1 MKFLAWDV
9 GIKNLAY
16 SIIDFDKDNNT
27 KTIIDWG
34 VINLMNEVDEK
45 PKEVKIC
52 CENNVSGGKCKTKA
66 IYLFSND
73 STRGLCRK
81 HQQMIKYAQHKFLDI
96 SEKSLCCYETSK
108 TKRKVKNDNEKDEDN
123 EKEEKEEVK
132 TCEKTALYARKDD
145 LTITY
150 CSMHLKM
157 LQKKETTPFEIYEL
171 KKDQKEMVRAQS
183 VLTLS
188 KRLYQHL
195 DNIEETLL
203 DVEEVVIENQPVL
216 KNPTMKTIQILLYG
230 WFIMNGILTDKIKG
244 IHFFSASKKLEAYDD
259 VDNKIAKTLAH
270 ITGQYQVNKKLAIL
284 YTNEMV
290 KNDMKWFKFFSGH
303 QKRDDLADA
312 YLTNCYYIDR
322 EFKINK
328 FAPKIKNK
336 QKKENDKKENDK
348 NKTNTNNEE
357 GDDDKSIPA
366 SVFIKDSDD
375 EDDDIDGKEDKFS
388 KLFPDLFG
396 DKIDIDMCMGFGE
409 EEEEKEEK
417 EEEEEE
423 EEKKKKP
430 FKKFYKNYYNQ
441 SKKSTPESKT
451 TLIPNARKKPFDNIV
466 KTSGSGS
473 GGNINKSISDMA
485 KVVPK
490 KKVVGGLDNFFT

>member
-16 SIIDFDKDNNT
+16 SIIDFDKENNS

-45 PKEVKIC
+45 PKEIRIC

-81 HQQMIKYAQHKFLDI
+81 HQQMIKYAAHKFLDI
-96 SEKSLCCYETSK
+96 SEKSLCCYETNK
-108 TKRKVKNDNEKDEDN
+108 TKKKTESENGDETEK
-123 EKEEKEEVK
+123 K

-145 LTITY
+145 LSITY

-157 LQKKETTPFEIYEL
+157 LQKKETVPFEIYEL

-195 DNIEETLL
+195 ENIEETLL

-230 WFIMNGILTDKIKG
+230 WFVMNGILTERIKG

-284 YTNEMV
+284 YTVEMV
-290 KNDMKWFKFFSGH
+290 KNDSKWFKFFSGH

-328 FAPKIKNK
+328 FAPKIKT
-336 QKKENDKKENDK
+336 KKEK
-348 NKTNTNNEE
+348 KTNSNTKTKTN
-357 GDDDKSIPA
+357 DDDSEDGNIPD

-375 EDDDIDGKEDKFS
+375 EDDDGKEDKFS

-409 EEEEKEEK
+409 DEGEDGGDGGDEDDVKE
-417 EEEEEE
+417 
-423 EEKKKKP
+423 KKP

-441 SKKSTPESKT
+441 NKYQNKSSNESKT
-451 TLIPNARKKPFDNIV
+451 TLISNIKKKPFDTIV
-466 KTSGSGS
+466 KTS
-473 GGNINKSISDMA
+473 NTNKNTSISDMT
-485 KVVPK
+485 KVIPK
-490 KKVVGGLDNFFT
+490 KKVVGGLDNFFM

>member
-27 KTIIDWG
+27 KSIIDWG

-45 PKEVKIC
+45 PKEIRIC

-66 IYLFSND
+66 IYIFSKD

-81 HQQMIKYAQHKFLDI
+81 HQQMIKYAQNKFLDI
-96 SEKSLCCYETSK
+96 SEKSLCCYETGKIKRKIKKEDDENK
-108 TKRKVKNDNEKDEDN
+108 TKDENENADEKDE
-123 EKEEKEEVK
+123 KK

-145 LTITY
+145 LSITY

-157 LQKKETTPFEIYEL
+157 LQKKETVPFEIYEL

-183 VLTLS
+183 VLTLA

-195 DNIEETLL
+195 ENIEEILL
-203 DVEEVVIENQPVL
+203 DVEEVIIENQPVL

-230 WFIMNGILTDKIKG
+230 WFIMNGILTERIKG

-284 YTNEMV
+284 YTVEMI
-290 KNDMKWFKFFSGH
+290 KNDTKWFKFFSGH

-328 FAPKIKNK
+328 FAPKT
-336 QKKENDKKENDK
+336 KKEKEKEKKTNSNTK
-348 NKTNTNNEE
+348 TKTNTNEL
-357 GDDDKSIPA
+357 GDEDDNIPD

-375 EDDDIDGKEDKFS
+375 EDVDGKEDKFS

-396 DKIDIDMCMGFGE
+396 DKIDLDMCMGFGE
-409 EEEEKEEK
+409 DEGDGEEEEDDVIE
-417 EEEEEE
+417 
-423 EEKKKKP
+423 KKP

-441 SKKSTPESKT
+441 NKYQNKSSNESKT
-451 TLIPNARKKPFDNIV
+451 TLISNIKKKPFDTIV
-466 KTSGSGS
+466 KTS
-473 GGNINKSISDMA
+473 NKNTNTNMNNSISDMA

-490 KKVVGGLDNFFT
+490 KKVVGGLDNFFM

>member
-16 SIIDFDKDNNT
+16 SIIDFNKEDNI

-45 PKEVKIC
+45 PKEVRIC

-81 HQQMIKYAQHKFLDI
+81 HQQMIKYSQNKFLDI
-96 SEKSLCCYETSK
+96 SEKSLCCYETNK
-108 TKRKVKNDNEKDEDN
+108 TKKKSESENGDDNEK
-123 EKEEKEEVK
+123 K

-157 LQKKETTPFEIYEL
+157 VQKKQDTPFEIYEL
-171 KKDQKEMVRAQS
+171 KQDQKEMVRAQS

-195 DNIEETLL
+195 ENIEDTLL

-230 WFIMNGILTDKIKG
+230 WFVMNGILTDRIKG

-259 VDNKIAKTLAH
+259 IDNKIAKTLSH

-290 KNDMKWFKFFSGH
+290 KSDSKWFTFFSGH

-328 FAPKIKNK
+328 FAPKTKT
-336 QKKENDKKENDK
+336 KKET
-348 NKTNTNNEE
+348 KTKANPEIGDE
-357 GDDDKSIPA
+357 GDDDGVIPE
-366 SVFIKDSDD
+366 SVYIKDSDED
-375 EDDDIDGKEDKFS
+375 EKDDMDGKEDKFS

-396 DKIDIDMCMGFGE
+396 EQINIDICMGFGE
-409 EEEEKEEK
+409 GGNGEEGGN
-417 EEEEEE
+417 EEEEEVKE
-423 EEKKKKP
+423 KKP
-430 FKKFYKNYYNQ
+430 FKKFYKNYYNKNQ
-441 SKKSTPESKT
+441 YQNKTPKYESKT
-451 TLIPNARKKPFDNIV
+451 TLIPNKKPTAKKAAAV
-466 KTSGSGS
+466 S
-473 GGNINKSISDMA
+473 INEIA
-485 KVVPK
+485 KMVPK
-490 KKVVGGLDNFFT
+490 KKVIGGLDNFFA